1 MTAIQLRRTP
11 CGQLRRTHGRGSR
24 IGSGRILFR
33 ISRNIRIRERERKP
47 IALNEISARHDR
59 WARATGECS
68 GLGLGR
74 SGAGSRCL
82 IAGLEFVSSA
92 LARAGVIN
100 IKIQKIIGRSIGSV
114 RWRIVQ

>member
-1 MTAIQLRRTP
+1 VTAIQLRRTP

-82 IAGLEFVSSA
+82 IAGLESFSSGPR
-92 LARAGVIN
+92 ARGRN